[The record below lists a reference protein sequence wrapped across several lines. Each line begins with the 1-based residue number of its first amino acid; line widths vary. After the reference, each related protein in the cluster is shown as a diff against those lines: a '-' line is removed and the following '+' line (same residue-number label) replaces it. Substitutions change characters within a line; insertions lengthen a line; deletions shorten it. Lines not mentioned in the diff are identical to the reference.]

1 MVENGPWAGFEP
13 NVFTDV
19 PLTNL
24 SSDAQ
29 SALQNASKDWL
40 NSFRFSAQFAFPPA
54 TNVWVRLD
62 EHAQVSQACFYLEQ
76 TWRRWFRT
84 LHIFG
89 PTALTSD
96 ELRELL
102 QARDADLATVTCMR
116 PEDVRRWSGPW
127 HRWSTVVVNEDIVVE
142 LPRSENEY
150 LESLG
155 QNARTQLPY
164 YLRRVEKEWGA
175 GYTTA
180 WARGGDISLQMV
192 SELVELNRVRIE
204 QKGATHIWNPQ
215 LTEQRWK
222 LAQECGLFFGLYHGD
237 KLMAG
242 TFSSLHR
249 NEAYFLLIGHHRQY
263 DRLRLGK
270 LALWLTI
277 QHLIREGFVRYHLLW
292 GLSPYKLQLGG
303 QPHALSELAVFRH
316 SSVAAVW
323 YLDRWM
329 RRLLRGVRWLM
340 KAPKAIGR
348 RVLAPFSKPASWLRA
363 A

>member
-1 MVENGPWAGFEP
+1 MIENGPWAGFEP

-29 SALQNASKDWL
+29 SALQSASADWL
-40 NSFRFSAQFAFPPA
+40 TSFRFCAQFASQPA

-62 EHAQVSQACFYLEQ
+62 DHAQVSKTCFYLEQ
-76 TWRRWFRT
+76 TWRRCFRK

-96 ELRELL
+96 ELRVLL
-102 QARDADLATVTCMR
+102 QSRDADLATVTCMR
-116 PEDVRRWSGPW
+116 PEDVRHWSGPW

-142 LPRSENEY
+142 LPRSEHEY
-150 LESLG
+150 LKSLG
-155 QNARTQLPY
+155 QNARAQLPY

-180 WARGGDISLQMV
+180 WANGGDISLEMV

-204 QKGATHIWNPQ
+204 QKGATHIWNPR

-222 LAQECGLFFGLYHGD
+222 LAQACGLFFGLYRDG

-249 NEAYFLLIGHHRQY
+249 KEAYFLLIGHHGQY

-277 QHLIREGFVRYHLLW
+277 NHLIRQGFVRYHLLW
-292 GLSPYKLQLGG
+292 GRSSYKVQLGG
-303 QPHALSELAVFRH
+303 QPHVLSELAVFRH
-316 SSVAAVW
+316 SFVATVW
-323 YLDRWM
+323 YADQWISRILSSARWWM
-329 RRLLRGVRWLM
+329 KLPAAMGRKIRTAVRECS
-340 KAPKAIGR
+340 ASA
-348 RVLAPFSKPASWLRA
+348 RVS
-363 A
+363 